1 MATLGK
7 LLRLSPAERRLV
19 VQAAWLILILRVA
32 LTALP
37 YRRVERLVSRLARRR
52 AAVLAPTDRIA
63 WAVAAV
69 GRRLPGATC
78 LVQALAASIMLARG
92 GTRAIVRIGVARERG
107 GPLESHAWVES
118 EGRVVIG
125 DVHLDRYVP
134 IATWGSS

>member
-1 MATLGK
+1 MVT
-7 LLRLSPAERRLV
+7 V
-19 VQAAWLILILRVA
+19 RVA

-52 AAVLAPTDRIA
+52 AAAALAPTDRIA

>member
-1 MATLGK
+1 MVT
-7 LLRLSPAERRLV
+7 
-19 VQAAWLILILRVA
+19 LRVA

-37 YRRVERLVSRLARRR
+37 YGRVERLVSRLARRR
-52 AAVLAPTDRIA
+52 AAVPAPTERIA

-125 DVHLDRYVP
+125 DVHVDRYVP